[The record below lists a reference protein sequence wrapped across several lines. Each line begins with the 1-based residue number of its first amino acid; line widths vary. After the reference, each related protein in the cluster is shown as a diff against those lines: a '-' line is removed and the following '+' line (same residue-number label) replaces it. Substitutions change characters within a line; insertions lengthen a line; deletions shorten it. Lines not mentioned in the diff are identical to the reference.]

1 LAAGNHLFRV
11 GLTGGIASG
20 KSTVANRFAE
30 LGAAVIDTDDIARE
44 VVAVGEPGLDS
55 IVEAFGHG
63 VLTDSG
69 ELDRSAMRSIVFS
82 DPNAR
87 HRLESILHPLI
98 RARTLGQLENL
109 SAPYAVVVVPLL
121 VETQFDEL
129 VDRVLVVDCPAE
141 TQRERLMARD
151 HIDREQAKAMI
162 TAQIDRD
169 SRKRRAHDI
178 LENGPDLSVTLA
190 GVDRLHRDYL
200 NRAAKSGSAS

>member
-1 LAAGNHLFRV
+1 LAEGNRLFRV

-30 LGAAVIDTDDIARE
+30 LGAGVIDTDEVARE
-44 VVAVGEPGLDS
+44 VVAAGEPGLDS
-55 IVEAFGHG
+55 IVEAFGHS
-63 VLTDSG
+63 VLTELG

-87 HRLESILHPLI
+87 RRLENILHPLI
-98 RARTLGQLENL
+98 RARTLCRLEAL

-121 VETQFDEL
+121 VETRFDEL
-129 VDRVLVVDCPAE
+129 VDRVLVVDCRAE

-151 HIDREQAKAMI
+151 HIDSAQADAMI

-169 SRKRRAHDI
+169 SRNERAHDI
-178 LENGPDLSVTLA
+178 LENGPNLSATLA

-200 NRAAKSGSAS
+200 NYAAGSGSAS